1 MPYTMDDELPD
12 YADLQISDMEK
23 GIADRL
29 REEREAVMVK
39 RTARAWLGS
48 YTELMALYRE
58 MDEAER
64 YEW

>member
-29 REEREAVMVK
+29 REEREA
-39 RTARAWLGS
+39 RRSRLG
-48 YTELMALYRE
+48 THAELMALYRE